1 MENTIKYPNGNS
13 YEGAVND
20 RKLPHGMGTMKY
32 SDGSV
37 YVGRWN
43 FGAWYG
49 EGTFIDG
56 RRVYVGTW
64 VGTKKSE
71 YVTLVENGEAMRGKM
86 DEIGFLG
93 PNGER
98 LPEPAQEQNDDIPNE
113 DKSASNVHK
122 ITSGGAPLYKRLGEK
137 TILFGTYPQTIKAD
151 NVTITDTTNE
161 NGYFLGSDGEWYA
174 KVVASPDDS
183 SYEFSNK
190 TSVTSGSTYYFKVEP
205 IKWRI
210 LSTDGDTALILC
222 DSIIAN
228 HRYDNDSNNYMD
240 SEIRQWLNEQFYKT
254 AFTDMQ
260 MEIILTTTVDNS
272 GASAGSS
279 NNSYACEDT
288 EDKVFLLS
296 YKEATNSTYG
306 FNTEARKMLTSDYSR
321 ATGSYMV
328 RRQDYY
334 GIGCWWLRSPSG
346 DDSDYA
352 RSVYIGRG
360 INNRVYDASYG
371 VVPALQIQLN

>member
-20 RKLPHGMGTMKY
+20 RKFPHGMGTMKY
-32 SDGSV
+32 FDGSV

-113 DKSASNVHK
+113 DKPASNVHK
-122 ITSGGAPLYKRLGEK
+122 ITSGYKRLGEK

-161 NGYFLGSDGEWYA
+161 NGYFLGNDGEWYA
-174 KVVASPDDS
+174 KVVANPHNS
-183 SYEFSNK
+183 SYKFSNDA
-190 TSVTSGSTYYFKVEP
+190 SVTSGSTYYFKVEP

-210 LSTDGDTALILC
+210 LSTDGD
-222 DSIIAN
+222 
-228 HRYDNDSNNYMD
+228 
-240 SEIRQWLNEQFYKT
+240 
-254 AFTDMQ
+254 
-260 MEIILTTTVDNS
+260 
-272 GASAGSS
+272 
-279 NNSYACEDT
+279 
-288 EDKVFLLS
+288 
-296 YKEATNSTYG
+296 
-306 FNTEARKMLTSDYSR
+306 
-321 ATGSYMV
+321 
-328 RRQDYY
+328 
-334 GIGCWWLRSPSG
+334 
-346 DDSDYA
+346 
-352 RSVYIGRG
+352 
-360 INNRVYDASYG
+360 
-371 VVPALQIQLN
+371 